1 MILTRRSLGQMAL
14 TGALLPLPAAAQ
26 AAWPTRPVRI
36 IVPFGVGGSADLNAR
51 LLGKALSEAFG
62 QPFVVDN
69 RPGGGAT
76 IGTEAAV
83 RSPADGYTL
92 LMMSN
97 AHTANETLIPKRPYQ
112 LMRDLSAVAAVNVAH
127 HVLVVHP
134 SLGVS
139 TVPEL
144 IARAKAKPGTIDYA
158 SSGPGTPYHIATEVF
173 RTMAGIEIQHIP
185 FKSSGEART
194 SVIAGQVPM
203 MFDAIPTMQP
213 HAAGGRVRAIATTGP
228 RRDPLMPELP
238 TVAEAGLPGF
248 EASIWLGLM
257 APAATPRPII
267 DRVHAAVN
275 TYLADAATRD
285 AMARQG
291 AEPMMMGVDEFD
303 AFLRR
308 DVETQRANVQMARI
322 AVE

>member
-1 MILTRRSLGQMAL
+1 MAITRRRLAQSAL
-14 TGALLPLPAAAQ
+14 AGALLPLPAMAQ
-26 AAWPTRPVRI
+26 PDWPNRPVRI

-51 LLGKALSEAFG
+51 LIAKALGDALG

-127 HVLVVHP
+127 HVLVVHT

-139 TVPEL
+139 TLPEL
-144 IARAKAKPGTIDYA
+144 IARAKSQPGTIDYA

-173 RTMAGIEIQHIP
+173 RTMAGIEIQHVP
-185 FKSSGEART
+185 YKSSGEART

-213 HAAGGRVRAIATTGP
+213 HIAGGRVVALATTGS
-228 RRDPLMPELP
+228 RRDPLMPEVP
-238 TVAEAGLPGF
+238 TVAEAGLPGY

-257 APAATPRPII
+257 APAATPRPVI
-267 DRVHAAVN
+267 DRVHAAV
-275 TYLADAATRD
+275 TAYLGRDATRE
-285 AMARQG
+285 AMVRQG
-291 AEPMMMGVDEFD
+291 AEPLAMSVDEFD

-308 DVETQRANVQMARI
+308 DVETQRAQIQMARI